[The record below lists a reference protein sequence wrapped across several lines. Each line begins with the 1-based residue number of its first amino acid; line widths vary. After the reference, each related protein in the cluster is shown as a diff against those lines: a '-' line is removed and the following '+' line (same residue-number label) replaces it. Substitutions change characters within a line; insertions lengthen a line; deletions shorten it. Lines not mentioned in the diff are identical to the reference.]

1 MDPVDHITAGST
13 APRKPH
19 DGFVV
24 TDDLAGL
31 PVSKAELDVIEA
43 FLMGEFRAVMAGETI
58 AKAAIPVT
66 KDSEQP
72 QTHAEIARSR
82 PKRGARR

>member
-1 MDPVDHITAGST
+1 MDPVDHIAAGLP
-13 APRKPH
+13 APRKPQ

-31 PVSKAELDVIEA
+31 PVTEAELDVIEA
-43 FLMGEFRAVMAGETI
+43 FLMAQFRAVMTGETPP
-58 AKAAIPVT
+58 KAAVSGT

-72 QTHAEIARSR
+72 QTHAEIVRSR

>member
-1 MDPVDHITAGST
+1 MAQ
-13 APRKPH
+13 
-19 DGFVV
+19 
-24 TDDLAGL
+24 
-31 PVSKAELDVIEA
+31 
-43 FLMGEFRAVMAGETI
+43 FRAVMAGETP
-58 AKAAIPVT
+58 AKAAVSAT

>member
-1 MDPVDHITAGST
+1 MDPVDHIAGGKAAS
-13 APRKPH
+13 RKPQ

-24 TDDLAGL
+24 THDLAGL
-31 PVSKAELDVIEA
+31 PVTDAELDVIEA
-43 FLMGEFRAVMAGETI
+43 FLMAQFRAVMAGEPT
-58 AKAAIPVT
+58 AKAVSAT
-66 KDSEQP
+66 NDSEQP

>member
-1 MDPVDHITAGST
+1 MDPVAHIPAGSP
-13 APRKPH
+13 APRKPQ

-31 PVSKAELDVIEA
+31 PVTEAELDVIEA
-43 FLMGEFRAVMAGETI
+43 FLMAQFRAVMAGEAT
-58 AKAAIPVT
+58 AKAAVSAT
-66 KDSEQP
+66 KDSGSP

>member
-1 MDPVDHITAGST
+1 MDPVDHIPAGQPV
-13 APRKPH
+13 PRKPH
-19 DGFVV
+19 DGFMV

-31 PVSKAELDVIEA
+31 PVTEAELDVIEA
-43 FLMGEFRAVMAGETI
+43 FLMAQFRAVMAGETP
-58 AKAAIPVT
+58 AKAAVSGT